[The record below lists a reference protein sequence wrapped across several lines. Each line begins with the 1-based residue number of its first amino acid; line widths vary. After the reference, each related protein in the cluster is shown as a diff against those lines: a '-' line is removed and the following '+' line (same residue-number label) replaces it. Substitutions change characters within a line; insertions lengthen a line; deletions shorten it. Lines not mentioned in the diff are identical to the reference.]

1 LCVLVVSA
9 GSFCDLGRNKARAA
23 RPFAFT
29 VSEDVVMKRSC
40 VVNPVLLVAVFS
52 AGCASGIPQAVPPVK
67 TEAALGRVVVYRNG
81 VAYFE
86 RHATV
91 RGNQLTLEVPGQ
103 RLDDFL
109 KSLTVLNV
117 RTGKLVPISFPTRE
131 DDADEVT
138 IRLELPKEGV
148 HSLKITYV
156 TESPSWKPS
165 YRLELHGKK
174 PARLE
179 AWAVVHNVSGEDWK
193 NVAVGVGSTSAL
205 SFKYDLR
212 SVHFVDRATLSD
224 ETVLGI
230 APPTGG
236 SPYQVASKE
245 VQVLGAVRRQ
255 TVEVREEHAAPSKFV
270 SGTGDA
276 SSGGRISAQSSAPM
290 LTRPKDDG
298 LIAVAKRAR
307 ELKQKI
313 RVEGYAASNDT
324 DRQGASLANANT
336 VRDGLVRN
344 GVPVDQIDVVAT
356 GQTSSGDVARVV
368 AVDPAEP
375 QPGVTQAAS
384 DEPLGDAYFLTE
396 VPLDVEKDHSAM
408 VNVLS
413 TEVRAEPV
421 YFYDPISQR
430 GSSRFAFRA
439 VLFENPSSHTL
450 DPGPVTVYA
459 DGQFLGEGLSDPIQ
473 PKSRAFVPFS
483 LDRKLIVETKD
494 GGRDEIDRLVTAERG
509 ILRTEARRIKTSEFT
524 LTNRGQSEV
533 TVYVRHAPSAGYKL
547 VVPAKGEKFRDGY
560 LFPVKVAAGASSTL
574 AIEEATPIQKTVDI
588 RGTTGI
594 GELKL
599 YLRAAAER
607 LDPDTRTRLD
617 QIVEMHRAMAELE
630 ERRRTAMLQSETY
643 RQRIEELNAQL
654 VSLRRVPQAQQLS
667 RSLAQKMDELSQR
680 LQKLTLSAADL
691 DGQLLAERVALED
704 RLAELTLGKQTTR
717 VARK

>member
-1 LCVLVVSA
+1 
-9 GSFCDLGRNKARAA
+9 
-23 RPFAFT
+23 
-29 VSEDVVMKRSC
+29 MKRSC
-40 VVNPVLLVAVFS
+40 VVNPLLLLALCS
-52 AGCASGIPQAVPPVK
+52 TGCASAVVRDPVAPVK

-86 RHATV
+86 RRATV
-91 RGNQLTLEVPGQ
+91 RGNELKLEVPGQ

-109 KSLTVLNV
+109 KSLTVLDV
-117 RTGKLVPISFPTRE
+117 RTGKLVPISFPTLE

-138 IRLELPKEGV
+138 IKLELPKNGV
-148 HSLKITYV
+148 HDLKITYV

-212 SVHFVDRATLSD
+212 SVHFVDRETLSD
-224 ETVLGI
+224 ETQLGL

-245 VQVLGAVRRQ
+245 VQVLGAVRRPIVAIENDEMQ
-255 TVEVREEHAAPSKFV
+255 QQRGGGGKSGEGAGAGRAAPS
-270 SGTGDA
+270 
-276 SSGGRISAQSSAPM
+276 SAPSPKPA
-290 LTRPKDDG
+290 RPKDDG
-298 LIAVAKRAR
+298 LMAVAKRAR
-307 ELKQKI
+307 DTKQKI
-313 RVEGYAASNDT
+313 RVEGYATAADS
-324 DRQGASLANANT
+324 DRYGASLANANT

-344 GVPVDQIDVVAT
+344 GVPLELIDVVAT
-356 GQTSSGDVARVV
+356 GQASAGDVARVV
-368 AVDPAEP
+368 ALDSPAP
-375 QPGVTQAAS
+375 APGVTSSAS

-396 VPLDVEKDHSAM
+396 VPLDVEKNHSAM

-413 TEVRAEPV
+413 TDVSAEPV

-430 GSSRFAFRA
+430 GSARFAFRA
-439 VLFENPSSHTL
+439 ILFDNPSSHTL

-483 LDRKLIVETKD
+483 LDRKLIVETKEN
-494 GGRDEIDRLVTAERG
+494 GRDEIDKLVTAERG
-509 ILRTEARRIKTSEFT
+509 VLRTEARRIKTSEFL

-533 TVYVRHAPSAGYKL
+533 TVYVRHIPSAGYKL
-547 VVPAKGEKFRDGY
+547 VQPTKGEKFRDGF
-560 LFPVKVAAGASSTL
+560 LFPVKVAAGASTTL
-574 AIEEATPIQKTVDI
+574 AIEEATPITKMVDI
-588 RGTTGI
+588 RGAAGI

-607 LDPDTRTRLD
+607 LDPDTRVRLD
-617 QIVEMHRAMAELE
+617 QIVDMHRAMAELE
-630 ERRRTAMLQSETY
+630 ERRRTAVLQGDTY
-643 RQRIEELNAQL
+643 RQRIDELNAQL
-654 VSLRRVPQAQQLS
+654 VSLRRVPQAQALS

-704 RLAELTLGKQTTR
+704 RLAELTLGKDTTR

>member
-1 LCVLVVSA
+1 
-9 GSFCDLGRNKARAA
+9 
-23 RPFAFT
+23 
-29 VSEDVVMKRSC
+29 MKRLC
-40 VVNPVLLVAVFS
+40 VVNPLLLAALCS
-52 AGCASGIPQAVPPVK
+52 IGCASGVRPAVPPVK

-91 RGNQLTLEVPGQ
+91 RGNELKLEVPGQ

-109 KSLTVLNV
+109 KSLTVLDV
-117 RTGKLVPISFPTRE
+117 RTGKLVPISFPTLE
-131 DDADEVT
+131 DDADEVS
-138 IRLELPKEGV
+138 IHLELPKNGV
-148 HSLKITYV
+148 HQLKITYV

-212 SVHFVDRATLSD
+212 SVHFVDRATLTD
-224 ETVLGI
+224 ETQLGV

-255 TVEVREEHAAPSKFV
+255 VVPVSEEAVMFSDHAGGKAGEGAGRSAPS
-270 SGTGDA
+270 T
-276 SSGGRISAQSSAPM
+276 APAPKPS
-290 LTRPKDDG
+290 RPKDDG
-298 LIAVAKRAR
+298 LMAVAKRAR
-307 ELKQKI
+307 EMKQKI
-313 RVEGYAASNDT
+313 RVEGYASANDA
-324 DRQGASLANANT
+324 DRRGASLANANS

-344 GVPVDQIDVVAT
+344 GVPLELIDVVAT
-356 GQTSSGDVARVV
+356 GQASSGDVARVV
-368 AVDPAEP
+368 AVDAPAV
-375 QPGVTQAAS
+375 QPGVTAGGS

-413 TEVRAEPV
+413 TEVSAEPV

-439 VLFENPSSHTL
+439 VLFDNPSAHTL

-483 LDRKLIVETKD
+483 LDRKLIVDTKD
-494 GGRDEIDRLVTAERG
+494 SGRDEIDRLVTAERG

-547 VVPAKGEKFRDGY
+547 VQPAKGEKFRDGY

-588 RGTTGI
+588 RGAAGI

-630 ERRRTAMLQSETY
+630 ERRRTAMLQSDTY
-643 RQRIEELNAQL
+643 RQRIDELNAQL

-704 RLAELTLGKQTTR
+704 RLAELTLGKETTR

>member
-1 LCVLVVSA
+1 
-9 GSFCDLGRNKARAA
+9 
-23 RPFAFT
+23 
-29 VSEDVVMKRSC
+29 MKRSC
-40 VVNPVLLVAVFS
+40 VVNPLLLVALCSV
-52 AGCASGIPQAVPPVK
+52 GCASGVPQAVPPVK

-91 RGNQLTLEVPGQ
+91 RGNQLKLEVPGE

-131 DDADEVT
+131 DHADEVT
-138 IRLELPKEGV
+138 IRLELPKNGV
-148 HSLKITYV
+148 HDLKITYV

-212 SVHFVDRATLSD
+212 SVHFVDRATLTD
-224 ETVLGI
+224 EIQLGL

-255 TVEVREEHAAPSKFV
+255 TIGEESRTSSDFVGGVVEAGPGRGAPS
-270 SGTGDA
+270 SA
-276 SSGGRISAQSSAPM
+276 SAQKAA
-290 LTRPKDDG
+290 RPKDDG
-298 LIAVAKRAR
+298 LMAVAKRAR
-307 ELKQKI
+307 ETKQKI
-313 RVEGYAASNDT
+313 RVEGYASANDS
-324 DRQGASLANANT
+324 DRKGASLANANS

-344 GVPVDQIDVVAT
+344 GVPVELIDVVAT

-368 AVDPAEP
+368 AMEP
-375 QPGVTQAAS
+375 PESRPDVTPTGG

-396 VPLDVEKDHSAM
+396 VPLDVEKNHSAM
-408 VNVLS
+408 VNLLS
-413 TEVRAEPV
+413 TEVSAESV

-439 VLFENPSSHTL
+439 VLFDNPSVHTL

-483 LDRKLIVETKD
+483 LDRKLIVESKD
-494 GGRDEIDRLVTAERG
+494 GGREEIDRLVTAERG
-509 ILRTEARRIKTSEFT
+509 ILRTEARRIKSSELT

-533 TVYVRHAPSAGYKL
+533 TVYVRHTPSAGYKL
-547 VVPAKGEKFRDGY
+547 LLPAKGEKFRDGY
-560 LFPVKVAAGASSTL
+560 LFPIKVAAGGSSTL

-588 RGTTGI
+588 RGSAGI

-599 YLRAAAER
+599 YLRVAAQR

-643 RQRIEELNAQL
+643 RQRIDELNTQL

-667 RSLAQKMDELSQR
+667 RNLAQKMEELSQR

-691 DGQLLAERVALED
+691 EGQLLAERVALED
-704 RLAELTLGKQTTR
+704 RLAELTLGKETTR

>member
-1 LCVLVVSA
+1 
-9 GSFCDLGRNKARAA
+9 
-23 RPFAFT
+23 
-29 VSEDVVMKRSC
+29 MKRSC
-40 VVNPVLLVAVFS
+40 VVNPLLLVALFS
-52 AGCASGIPQAVPPVK
+52 AGCASGIPQALPPVK

-91 RGNQLTLEVPGQ
+91 RGNQLKLEVPGQ

-148 HSLKITYV
+148 HALKITYV

-224 ETVLGI
+224 ETQLGI

-255 TVEVREEHAAPSKFV
+255 TVEVREESGESLKSLAATSEV
-270 SGTGDA
+270 A
-276 SSGGRISAQSSAPM
+276 QAGGISARSSAPAPKPS
-290 LTRPKDDG
+290 RPKDDG
-298 LIAVAKRAR
+298 LMAVAKRAR

-313 RVEGYAASNDT
+313 RVEGYAGSNDT
-324 DRQGASLANANT
+324 DRQRASLANANS

-344 GVPVDQIDVVAT
+344 GVPVEQIDVVAT

-375 QPGVTQAAS
+375 QPGVTQTGN

-509 ILRTEARRIKTSEFT
+509 VLRTEARRIKTSEFT

-560 LFPVKVAAGASSTL
+560 LFPVKVAAGGSSTL
-574 AIEEATPIQKTVDI
+574 AIEEATPIEKTVDI
-588 RGTTGI
+588 RGTSGI

-643 RQRIEELNAQL
+643 RQRIEELNVQL